1 MVIKYVKYHNTLVND
16 DINMRIENPQN
27 IGRAFQK
34 FVPNDSLNL
43 TVEEGTNDGI
53 FHFDSHSNA
62 QIISFCQLFQFFK
75 SFRVFR
81 SCDFDFVV
89 GVALPSSGEIRNF
102 VLRFEANVF
111 FSFIYDAI
119 ISFFFVI

>member
-1 MVIKYVKYHNTLVND
+1 MVIINVKYHNTFVDD

-81 SCDFDFVV
+81 SCDFVV
-89 GVALPSSGEIRNF
+89 GVALPPTGEIRNF